1 MPTDTKATLL
11 CFVVS
16 WQVLLG
22 VNNDEA
28 LVGLAVAVQSMH
40 ARSAALL
47 AKETLCDGAEQQ
59 WGRGSALKGG
69 RVCDLLSVN
78 TRPS

>member
-1 MPTDTKATLL
+1 MHVCDGRLSTVELGRLNMPTDTKATLL

-47 AKETLCDGAEQQ
+47 QRRRCAM
-59 WGRGSALKGG
+59 ALNSSGVGG
-69 RVCDLLSVN
+69 V
-78 TRPS
+78 P